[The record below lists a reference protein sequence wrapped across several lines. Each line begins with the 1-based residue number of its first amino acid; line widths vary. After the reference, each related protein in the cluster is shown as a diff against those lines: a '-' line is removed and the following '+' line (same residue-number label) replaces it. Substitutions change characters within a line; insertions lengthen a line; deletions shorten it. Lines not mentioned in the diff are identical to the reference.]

1 MSDVDGYN
9 AEEESVARKKQWQ
22 YQPRPNTSTLPEVRL
37 RKKSAPNAP
46 VDYITQKGTVMQ
58 IHRAAVAGWV
68 TSVDFILLYR

>member
-46 VDYITQKGTVMQ
+46 VDYITQKGTVRFTEQ
-58 IHRAAVAGWV
+58 LWRAG
-68 TSVDFILLYR
+68 